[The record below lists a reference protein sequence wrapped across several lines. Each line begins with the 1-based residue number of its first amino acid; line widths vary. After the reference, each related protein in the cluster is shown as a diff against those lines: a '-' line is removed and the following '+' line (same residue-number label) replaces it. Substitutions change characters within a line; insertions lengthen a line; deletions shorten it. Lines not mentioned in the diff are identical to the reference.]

1 MDRFNLPAFS
11 ILGIAR
17 FTLLQRHVELA
28 WTIAFSVVVG
38 VVLAS
43 AFPAIVVYAQ
53 DMMSH
58 RIGMVSGLFYGL
70 SFGLGGLRA
79 GCSTCLPN
87 PSASWSSTQA
97 CAFLPRLGLF
107 VVFVADV
114 RLAEPARPR
123 PSVSRT

>member
-28 WTIAFSVVVG
+28 WTIALSVVVG

-79 GCSTCLPN
+79 GVLD
-87 PSASWSSTQA
+87 
-97 CAFLPRLGLF
+97 L
-107 VVFVADV
+107 
-114 RLAEPARPR
+114 LAEPFGIVVVYPGVRISAAPR
-123 PSVSRT
+123 TVRRVRCRRAPG